1 MFYASGTDEDENIS
15 DDEEDGGCTVQI
27 ETEQENRIGLS
38 YDISDIVARVRQIVK
53 LFKRSPLKNETLQKY
68 VKEIYPNGLNLI
80 LDCKTRWSTL
90 LDMLERIIKIKLPV
104 QKALLDLGVQIDL
117 SDLEFTQIEFLT
129 KTLSPIKIAVE
140 ALCRRDSNLITAEAT
155 IKFLL
160 DELNISPSYYSTRV
174 LEAIDQRIIQERYT
188 DASVII
194 QYLHNPQAQLER
206 KGAVKKFCSELLS
219 RMGGYRE
226 KEITLDQIEP
236 TKITDNLSE
245 GIESENISIAHKLQV
260 VIDASLRKPHEIPQC
275 KSSQTNS

>member
-27 ETEQENRIGLS
+27 GREQENRIGLS
-38 YDISDIVARVRQIVK
+38 YDISDIVTRVRQIVK
-53 LFKRSPLKNETLQKY
+53 LFKRSPLKNETLQNY

-90 LDMLERIIKIKLPV
+90 LDMLERIIKIKLLV
-104 QKALLDLGVQIDL
+104 QKALLDLGVRIDF

-174 LEAIDQRIIQERYT
+174 LEAIDQRIFQERYT

-194 QYLHNPQAQLER
+194 QYLHNLQAQLER
-206 KGAVKKFCSELLS
+206 KGAVNKFCSELLS

-226 KEITLDQIEP
+226 EEITLDQI
-236 TKITDNLSE
+236 
-245 GIESENISIAHKLQV
+245 
-260 VIDASLRKPHEIPQC
+260 
-275 KSSQTNS
+275 